1 MTLAPRTPSADPDPD
16 LDNDLDHD
24 LDLDILKLAPFQL
37 QQRRSSNSARKL

>member
-16 LDNDLDHD
+16 LDNDLDLD

-37 QQRRSSNSARKL
+37 QQRRSSARKL